1 MGGGILW
8 IRGEG
13 LGGGML
19 WKREGG
25 IIWKREGG
33 NNIKESRRGGG
44 MTALH
49 MNWKNSKTKANGP
62 IEREGE
68 RCILKA
74 SS

>member
-1 MGGGILW
+1 MVQEWEGKYCVGG
-8 IRGEG
+8 
-13 LGGGML
+13 
-19 WKREGG
+19 
-25 IIWKREGG
+25 
-33 NNIKESRRGGG
+33 GGG

-68 RCILKA
+68 RCILRA

>member
-1 MGGGILW
+1 
-8 IRGEG
+8 
-13 LGGGML
+13 
-19 WKREGG
+19 
-25 IIWKREGG
+25 
-33 NNIKESRRGGG
+33 